1 MALFISFEGGEGSG
15 KSTQAGRL
23 HRALSETGVSTLL
36 IHEPGTTRLGLHI
49 RQLIKSRPWGEDIIS
64 PIAELFLF
72 SASRAELVEKTL
84 KPEMDRSQLVV
95 IADRYV
101 HSTVAYQGY
110 GRGIRIELIDAINEL
125 ACQDVMPDVSFLLDC
140 DPADGLKRVESQAHL
155 FDSVRAVRS
164 DADGSRRFEEEPIDF
179 HRRIRRGY
187 LKLAKDKPE
196 KWIVLD
202 AMDDPDV
209 IFEQIWN
216 AVQGMEKLKTV
227 PRQMSLLPP
236 VMSASDDSL
245 PEHTDM
251 ARLI

>member
-1 MALFISFEGGEGSG
+1 M
-15 KSTQAGRL
+15 

-64 PIAELFLF
+64 PVAELFLF

-84 KPEMDRSQLVV
+84 KPEMDRSQLVI

-125 ACQDVMPDVSFLLDC
+125 ACQDVMPDMTFLLDC

-155 FDSVRAVRS
+155 FDTVNAARLDVE
-164 DADGSRRFEEEPIDF
+164 GSRRFEEEPIDF
-179 HRRIRRGY
+179 HKRIRRGY

-196 KWIVLD
+196 KWTVLD
-202 AMDDPDV
+202 AMDSPDT
-209 IFEQIWN
+209 IFKRIWDT
-216 AVQGMEKLKTV
+216 VQGMDKFKTV
-227 PRQMSLLPP
+227 PRQMSMLPSVLSETDNSLLEQTNT
-236 VMSASDDSL
+236 AQ
-245 PEHTDM
+245 
-251 ARLI
+251 LI

>member
-1 MALFISFEGGEGSG
+1 M
-15 KSTQAGRL
+15 

-84 KPEMDRSQLVV
+84 KPEMDRSQLVI

-125 ACQDVMPDVSFLLDC
+125 ACQDVMPDMTFLLDC

-155 FDSVRAVRS
+155 FDTINAARLDVE
-164 DADGSRRFEEEPIDF
+164 GSRRFEEEPIDF
-179 HRRIRRGY
+179 HKRIRRGY

-196 KWIVLD
+196 KWTVLD
-202 AMDDPDV
+202 AMDSPDT
-209 IFEQIWN
+209 IFKRIWDT
-216 AVQGMEKLKTV
+216 VQGMDKFKTV
-227 PRQMSLLPP
+227 PRQMSMLPSVLSETDNSLLEQTNT
-236 VMSASDDSL
+236 AQ
-245 PEHTDM
+245 
-251 ARLI
+251 LI